1 MPRVKIGKRK
11 AEYSSARA
19 KGESL
24 PGYITR
30 MFQRVEGHSK
40 EYGLLPSLKRE
51 RKDFKDS
58 KKAFKRD
65 KKKVQFKKDGGK
77 VKKVF
82 PTNPSREQ
90 EARDYYTRKF
100 GSKKA
105 KAELGAKTR
114 DRRKV
119 KKVHGK
125 KEGGTMEPYHGSMI
139 SGTVDGKKLS
149 NPSYKKYYG
158 NLLRG
163 FK

>member
-1 MPRVKIGKRK
+1 MPLTKKGKKIMKSMREQYGDK
-11 AEYSSARA
+11 
-19 KGESL
+19 KGESVFYASANK
-24 PGYITR
+24 GKIKN
-30 MFQRVEGHSK
+30 VHG
-40 EYGLLPSLKRE
+40 
-51 RKDFKDS
+51 
-58 KKAFKRD
+58 
-65 KKKVQFKKDGGK
+65 KKDGGK

-125 KEGGTMEPYHGSMI
+125 KEGGVMEPYFGSMI

-158 NLLRG
+158 SLLKG
-163 FK
+163 MK